1 MSAARLEFATSR
13 STEFVDLT
21 ARIRD
26 EVGRAGLRNGRVHLQ
41 SLHTTVGLA
50 VNENEVP
57 TAPFGGATVS
67 VPFLVVVPPPKSL

>member
-41 SLHTTVGLA
+41 SLHTTG
-50 VNENEVP
+50 
-57 TAPFGGATVS
+57 
-67 VPFLVVVPPPKSL
+67 